1 MDLLWAGVARFCHGL
16 HPLSGVELLEAIWS
30 VNEFTSSRVHDS
42 MPQLDCGF
50 GRTRVGLTTMDDAPP
65 SSDSKPPFLSGHS
78 GDHRPPVMTLPPPKK
93 KGLWGP
99 IALAVAAVVK
109 FGSKLLLLMPFLK
122 FLPAF
127 LKTGGTMILSVGA
140 YALLWGWKFALGFVV
155 LIFVHELGHLVAARS
170 QGLRVGAPVF
180 IPFMGAFIALK
191 DAPRNAWIEAV
202 VGIGGPIFGTI
213 GASVC
218 FLIHVATGDPFWS
231 ALAYSGFMLNLFNLA
246 PVGFLDGGRIVTA
259 LSPWLWVVGYCL
271 MIAYLVYEAMTRK
284 WISPLLIMILIMG
297 LPRLLSLFRARDNES
312 RRFFEIEPRQR
323 WTVGIAYF
331 GLIALLALGMTL
343 SHVRS

>member
-1 MDLLWAGVARFCHGL
+1 
-16 HPLSGVELLEAIWS
+16 
-30 VNEFTSSRVHDS
+30 

-50 GRTRVGLTTMDDAPP
+50 GRTGVGLTTMDDAPP
-65 SSDSKPPFLSGHS
+65 SSDSKPPFLSGQS
-78 GDHRPPVMTLPPPKK
+78 GDHRPPVMTMPPPKK

-99 IALAVAAVVK
+99 IALAVAAVAK

-155 LIFVHELGHLVAARS
+155 LIFVHEFGHLVAARS

-202 VGIGGPIFGTI
+202 VGIGGPIFGTL
-213 GASVC
+213 GAAVC

-271 MIAYLVYEAMTRK
+271 MIAYLVYEAMTRG

-297 LPRLLSLFRARDNES
+297 LPRLISLFRSRDDES

>member
-1 MDLLWAGVARFCHGL
+1 M
-16 HPLSGVELLEAIWS
+16 
-30 VNEFTSSRVHDS
+30 
-42 MPQLDCGF
+42 
-50 GRTRVGLTTMDDAPP
+50 TM
-65 SSDSKPPFLSGHS
+65 
-78 GDHRPPVMTLPPPKK
+78 PPPKK

-99 IALAVAAVVK
+99 IALAVAAVAK

-213 GASVC
+213 GSSVC

-271 MIAYLVYEAMTRK
+271 MIAYLVYEAMTRG

-297 LPRLLSLFRARDNES
+297 LPRLISLFRSRGDES

>member
-297 LPRLLSLFRARDNES
+297 LPRLISLFRARDDES

>member
-1 MDLLWAGVARFCHGL
+1 
-16 HPLSGVELLEAIWS
+16 VELLEDIWS
-30 VNEFTSSRVHDS
+30 VNEFTSLRVDDS

-50 GRTRVGLTTMDDAPP
+50 GRTGVGLTTMDDAPP

-78 GDHRPPVMTLPPPKK
+78 GDHRPPVMTMPPPKK

-297 LPRLLSLFRARDNES
+297 LPRLISLFRARDDES

>member
-1 MDLLWAGVARFCHGL
+1 MED
-16 HPLSGVELLEAIWS
+16 
-30 VNEFTSSRVHDS
+30 
-42 MPQLDCGF
+42 
-50 GRTRVGLTTMDDAPP
+50 
-65 SSDSKPPFLSGHS
+65 
-78 GDHRPPVMTLPPPKK
+78 RPPIQPDPTPPILPVSGTPPVLSSGPQVPPPPKQPPRR
-93 KGLWGP
+93 GGFWGP
-99 IALAVAAVVK
+99 LALLAGAILK
-109 FGSKLLLLMPFLK
+109 FGSKLVALLPFLK
-122 FLPAF
+122 FLPTF

-202 VGIGGPIFGTI
+202 VGIGGPIFGTL
-213 GASVC
+213 GAAVC
-218 FLIHVATGDPFWS
+218 FLVHVATGDPFWS

-246 PVGFLDGGRIVTA
+246 PVGFLDGCRIVTA
-259 LSPWLWVVGYCL
+259 LSPWLWVAGYAL
-271 MIAYLVYEAMTRK
+271 MIAYLVHEATTRG
-284 WISPLLIMILIMG
+284 WISPILLMVLVMG
-297 LPRLLSLFRARDNES
+297 LPRLFSLFRSRDEES

-331 GLIALLALGMTL
+331 GLIGLLALGMSL
-343 SHVRS
+343 SHVRP

>member
-30 VNEFTSSRVHDS
+30 VNEFTSSRVDDS

-297 LPRLLSLFRARDNES
+297 LPRLISLFRARDDES

>member
-1 MDLLWAGVARFCHGL
+1 
-16 HPLSGVELLEAIWS
+16 
-30 VNEFTSSRVHDS
+30 
-42 MPQLDCGF
+42 
-50 GRTRVGLTTMDDAPP
+50 MDDAPP
-65 SSDSKPPFLSGHS
+65 SSDTKPPVLPGYS
-78 GDHRPPVMTLPPPKK
+78 RQQQPPATATPPPKK
-93 KGLWGP
+93 RGLWGP
-99 IALAVAAVVK
+99 IAVLVATVVK

-140 YALLWGWKFALGFVV
+140 YALFWGWKFALGFVV

-213 GASVC
+213 GAGVC

-231 ALAYSGFMLNLFNLA
+231 ALAYTGFMLNLFNLA

-259 LSPWLWVVGYCL
+259 LSPWLWVVGYAL
-271 MIAYLVYEAMTRK
+271 MIAYLIYEAMTRG
-284 WISPLLIMILIMG
+284 WISPILLMVLVMG
-297 LPRLLSLFRARDNES
+297 LPRLFSLFRARDDES
-312 RRFFEIEPRQR
+312 RRFFEVEPQQR
-323 WTVGIAYF
+323 WTIGIAYF
-331 GLIALLALGMTL
+331 GLIALLALGMSL

>member
-1 MDLLWAGVARFCHGL
+1 MEDR
-16 HPLSGVELLEAIWS
+16 PPIPPEAKPPILPG
-30 VNEFTSSRVHDS
+30 T
-42 MPQLDCGF
+42 G
-50 GRTRVGLTTMDDAPP
+50 APP
-65 SSDSKPPFLSGHS
+65 VLSSARQVPPT
-78 GDHRPPVMTLPPPKK
+78 RPQSARR
-93 KGLWGP
+93 GGFWGP
-99 IALAVAAVVK
+99 LAVLVAAVVK
-109 FGSKLLLLMPFLK
+109 FGSKLVALLPFLK
-122 FLPAF
+122 FLPTF

-202 VGIGGPIFGTI
+202 VGIGGPIFGTL
-213 GASVC
+213 GAGVC
-218 FLIHVATGDPFWS
+218 YLVHVATGDPFWS
-231 ALAYSGFMLNLFNLA
+231 ALAYSGFLLNLFNLA

-259 LSPWLWVVGYCL
+259 LSPWLWVAGYAV
-271 MIAYLVYEAMTRK
+271 MIAYLVHEAVTRG
-284 WISPLLIMILIMG
+284 WISPILLMVLVMG
-297 LPRLLSLFRARDNES
+297 LPRLFSLFRARDDES

-331 GLIALLALGMTL
+331 GLIGLLALGMSL
-343 SHVRS
+343 SHVRP